1 MSTTFHYRIAG
12 FSEQHTRPY
21 NQDRIYP
28 SPTELP
34 TLREAPLCLAV
45 ADGMGGTELGEQAAI
60 AAVNSIPSLHQQ
72 LFAAGSPTPELL
84 QETLRRHYQTLN
96 QRIIVQ
102 AGEPGRSGSTLSLLV
117 LTEQHFAL
125 GHLGDSRVYLWR
137 DQKLH
142 PLTVD
147 DNAFGNFL
155 RQGYI
160 AFHPQQCELTA
171 DDRAYLNQHQLL
183 HSELFYIGGSGSA
196 TNLSQQLQGR
206 IAALH
211 QQGSIKPVGNTRE
224 RLMWAL
230 GKAPSFPAE
239 QTAPPVPSGLS
250 NQVQQGDLFLLCSDG
265 LHGVFPHTS
274 LEAHVQDIAQR
285 LNPSQPQDNLL
296 SWGCDMLLQRACD
309 AGSTDNISL
318 LLVQPIPA
326 PSRPQPSTPPK
337 EPQAPQAQASSIS
350 SMDALPSLPS
360 MDSAPIEPPLKP
372 EPRKPSPEAPPRSS
386 SSERL
391 PAQNLKE
398 WDDDIRERPAAWKAW
413 LLDAR
418 LLYAVIVVLVVALLM
433 RPRPTSPP
441 IKPNPTQQPVQ
452 RNVASGNTV
461 WMSVQLSKVANQ
473 PMVQRRLK
481 ALQKLHR
488 DVNTA
493 TTFWQLTGK
502 QEERIRRAL
511 KAQALGY
518 QALQHLLQQVPL
530 ESHHW
535 TDWDQAMRHGVE
547 ALLEAIAPKY
557 QSYLDELSYKLSLPH
572 LRVGWKLSEAMQRSY
587 RNRKVKEWL
596 QQLQMFR
603 QSSWKLLL
611 LQERILAEAPEP
623 SKDQLREGLKLLQ
636 RAHKTLQSQNPN
648 HPKLPKL
655 SNRLQLYQAHL
666 AKMK

>member
-1 MSTTFHYRIAG
+1 M
-12 FSEQHTRPY
+12 
-21 NQDRIYP
+21 
-28 SPTELP
+28 
-34 TLREAPLCLAV
+34 
-45 ADGMGGTELGEQAAI
+45 
-60 AAVNSIPSLHQQ
+60 
-72 LFAAGSPTPELL
+72 
-84 QETLRRHYQTLN
+84 
-96 QRIIVQ
+96 
-102 AGEPGRSGSTLSLLV
+102 
-117 LTEQHFAL
+117 
-125 GHLGDSRVYLWR
+125 
-137 DQKLH
+137 
-142 PLTVD
+142 
-147 DNAFGNFL
+147 
-155 RQGYI
+155 
-160 AFHPQQCELTA
+160 
-171 DDRAYLNQHQLL
+171 
-183 HSELFYIGGSGSA
+183 
-196 TNLSQQLQGR
+196 
-206 IAALH
+206 
-211 QQGSIKPVGNTRE
+211 
-224 RLMWAL
+224 
-230 GKAPSFPAE
+230 
-239 QTAPPVPSGLS
+239 
-250 NQVQQGDLFLLCSDG
+250 
-265 LHGVFPHTS
+265 
-274 LEAHVQDIAQR
+274 
-285 LNPSQPQDNLL
+285 
-296 SWGCDMLLQRACD
+296 
-309 AGSTDNISL
+309 
-318 LLVQPIPA
+318 
-326 PSRPQPSTPPK
+326 
-337 EPQAPQAQASSIS
+337 
-350 SMDALPSLPS
+350 
-360 MDSAPIEPPLKP
+360 
-372 EPRKPSPEAPPRSS
+372 
-386 SSERL
+386 
-391 PAQNLKE
+391 
-398 WDDDIRERPAAWKAW
+398 
-413 LLDAR
+413 
-418 LLYAVIVVLVVALLM
+418 
-433 RPRPTSPP
+433 
-441 IKPNPTQQPVQ
+441 
-452 RNVASGNTV
+452 